1 MKLYIRSDVKGKIAE
16 TGEPCVMRANG
27 YWKGY
32 GGKRRTSYTRTDK
45 EVEYTDDDIPVIRQY
60 SMDRNHRFWLETE
73 DVIQPWE
80 YKNYGVNLE

>member
-1 MKLYIRSDVKGKIAE
+1 MKRYIRSDVKGKIAE

-27 YWKGY
+27 YWT
-32 GGKRRTSYTRTDK
+32 GGGRRTTSYVRVDK
-45 EVEYTDDDIPVIRQY
+45 NIEYNEDGMPVIRQY
-60 SMDRNHRFWLETE
+60 TMDRNHRFWLETE